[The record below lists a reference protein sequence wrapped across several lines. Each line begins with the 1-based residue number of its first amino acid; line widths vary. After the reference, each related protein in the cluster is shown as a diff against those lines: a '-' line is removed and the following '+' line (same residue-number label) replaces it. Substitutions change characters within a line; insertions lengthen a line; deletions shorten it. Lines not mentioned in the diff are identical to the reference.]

1 MDMGDQ
7 VRLKRNTAARARRFA
22 TSMREPFEGRALAY
36 AAGLEA
42 EADALEAEADALEQ
56 AASLPVTREQQQTES
71 SKHLRRH
78 ALRRHLRFLSRY

>member
-42 EADALEAEADALEQ
+42 EADALEQ